1 MALNNNAITTLDNT
15 KNFLRIETDADD
27 ALLESLI
34 NRATAMIEGLYCNR
48 PIINIASSS
57 TITLQSQTEYFD
69 SNGETDTLILK
80 YYPIGT
86 ITSIYD
92 DPDRTYT
99 DTGDLV
105 PSTDYVVYED
115 EGRIKYDGCFSEG
128 NHSVRVIYTGG
139 YTTAT
144 LPVDLEQ
151 ACIELVGLLYKQKDT
166 IGISGKS
173 FSDGSIS
180 YYENRLSW
188 SSKDI
193 LASYRKWNV

>member
-1 MALNNNAITTLDNT
+1 MALIWKALTTLDNVKSYLNIT
-15 KNFLRIETDADD
+15 NDD
-27 ALLESLI
+27 KDLLLENLI
-34 NRATAMIEGLYCNR
+34 NRATQVIEGFYVNR
-48 PIINIASSS
+48 PLINIATSSS
-57 TITLQSQTEYFD
+57 TTLQSQTEYFD
-69 SNGETDTLILK
+69 GDTDRLFVK
-80 YYPIGT
+80 YFPIDT
-86 ITSIYD
+86 ITSVYD

-115 EGRIKYDGCFSEG
+115 RGEIRFDNELADGS
-128 NHSVRVIYTGG
+128 HSVRVIYTGG

-144 LPVDLEQ
+144 LPIDLEQ
-151 ACIELVGLLYKQKDT
+151 VCIELVGLIEKHPDS

-188 SSKDI
+188 LSKDI
-193 LASYRKWNV
+193 LNSYRKFNV